1 MTNMFP
7 SSEDWIGGS
16 HGIHL
21 LQEYYNLSPSILAN
35 GTIQLQNGQTYESDF
50 TMGIE
55 EMYQIGISSLNERYY
70 DTGIEWMEMALKKYQ
85 DGNKPNIIVTN
96 DELKDLPRT
105 IESAKTLH
113 DHRLDKAGMIS
124 PTHFTTRLTDV
135 L

>member
-1 MTNMFP
+1 MMNIFP

-21 LQEYYNLSPSILAN
+21 LQEYYNLSPSVLAN

-85 DGNKPNIIVTN
+85 DGNKIIVTN
-96 DELKDLPRT
+96 DYLQFWANFEWFLSLFQ
-105 IESAKTLH
+105 
-113 DHRLDKAGMIS
+113 IS
-124 PTHFTTRLTDV
+124 DV
-135 L
+135 KHEFLLINL